1 MTGRDVII
9 AALLGAEEFG
19 FATAPLIALGCV
31 MMRVCNLNTCPM
43 GVATQDPKLRR
54 NFKGKPEY
62 VVNFMHFIAQEVREY
77 MAELG
82 FRSIDEMVGRTE
94 VLLAKPERNWKNKNL
109 NLAPLLYKP
118 EVEPGTSQV
127 CTTEQNHQ
135 LEKSLDCRELL
146 AICKTAVAGKKQVDI
161 TLPIKN
167 TDRVVG
173 TILGSEITRLYGLEG
188 LPEDTIRLH
197 FKGSAG
203 QSFGAFLP
211 PGITLRLEGD
221 ANDHVGK
228 GLSGGKI
235 IIHPFAE
242 APFNPHENIIIGNVA
257 FYGATAGQGFVNG
270 LAGQRFGA
278 RNSGAE
284 LVVEGVGE
292 NGCEYMTGGE
302 VLVLGEVGLNFA
314 AGMSGGIAYVYDE
327 TKTLKS
333 HCNLELVELA
343 CPNETDIAR
352 IRELLEAHV
361 EATASPLGVMM
372 LYQFDDIK
380 THFTKV
386 IPIEYAKMLD
396 LITEYEAQ
404 GHTHEEAQELAFE
417 ITKMGA

>member
-1 MTGRDVII
+1 M
-9 AALLGAEEFG
+9 
-19 FATAPLIALGCV
+19 
-31 MMRVCNLNTCPM
+31 
-43 GVATQDPKLRR
+43 
-54 NFKGKPEY
+54 
-62 VVNFMHFIAQEVREY
+62 
-77 MAELG
+77 
-82 FRSIDEMVGRTE
+82 
-94 VLLAKPERNWKNKNL
+94 
-109 NLAPLLYKP
+109 
-118 EVEPGTSQV
+118 
-127 CTTEQNHQ
+127 
-135 LEKSLDCRELL
+135 
-146 AICKTAVAGKKQVDI
+146 
-161 TLPIKN
+161 
-167 TDRVVG
+167 
-173 TILGSEITRLYGLEG
+173 
-188 LPEDTIRLH
+188 
-197 FKGSAG
+197 
-203 QSFGAFLP
+203 SFGAFLP
-211 PGITLRLEGD
+211 QGITLKVAGD
-221 ANDHVGK
+221 TNDYFGK
-228 GLSGGKI
+228 GLSGGTLALT
-235 IIHPFAE
+235 PPANATYRPE
-242 APFNPHENIIIGNVA
+242 ENILVGNVA

-343 CPNETDIAR
+343 CPNEADIAR

-380 THFTKV
+380 THFIKV

>member
-1 MTGRDVII
+1 MNRCVGTM
-9 AALLGAEEFG
+9 LG
-19 FATAPLIALGCV
+19 
-31 MMRVCNLNTCPM
+31 
-43 GVATQDPKLRR
+43 
-54 NFKGKPEY
+54 
-62 VVNFMHFIAQEVREY
+62 
-77 MAELG
+77 
-82 FRSIDEMVGRTE
+82 
-94 VLLAKPERNWKNKNL
+94 
-109 NLAPLLYKP
+109 
-118 EVEPGTSQV
+118 SQV
-127 CTTEQNHQ
+127 
-135 LEKSLDCRELL
+135 
-146 AICKTAVAGKKQVDI
+146 TARH
-161 TLPIKN
+161 P
-167 TDRVVG
+167 
-173 TILGSEITRLYGLEG
+173 EG
-188 LPEDTIRLH
+188 LPA
-197 FKGSAG
+197 GSIEIDCAG
-203 QSFGAFLP
+203 SGGMSFGAFLP
-211 PGITLRLEGD
+211 QGVTLKVAGD
-221 ANDHVGK
+221 TNDYFGK
-228 GLSGGKI
+228 GLSGGTLALT
-235 IIHPFAE
+235 PPANATYRPE
-242 APFNPHENIIIGNVA
+242 ENILVGNVA

-343 CPNETDIAR
+343 SPNEADIAR